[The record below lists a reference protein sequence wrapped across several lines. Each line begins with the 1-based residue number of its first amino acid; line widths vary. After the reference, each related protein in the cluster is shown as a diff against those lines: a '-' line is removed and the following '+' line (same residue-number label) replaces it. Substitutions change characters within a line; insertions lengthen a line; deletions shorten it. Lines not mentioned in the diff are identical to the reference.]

1 MVNGEKM
8 KKLAKKH
15 LTLHEKSIEIVE
27 AYLAFTKK
35 IQDRYGVI
43 ILYDITE
50 IRNKYLS
57 ELTKNK

>member
-1 MVNGEKM
+1 MGKEM
-8 KKLAKKH
+8 KKIPKKS

-27 AYLAFTKK
+27 AFLAFTKK
-35 IQDRYGVI
+35 IQDKYGVI
-43 ILYDITE
+43 VLYDITE